1 VFLDDLRLADDE
13 NAGYF
18 GVVFAAAQHI
28 NAKAGVSSM
37 LNAIDRMHMSG
48 ATNAVPQ
55 FPNSGLVRLKSIIAP
70 GGPLPISKSS
80 WWAGVR
86 DGRYPRPRKISPR
99 VTVWLAED
107 IRLLLA
113 KIEQEEV

>member
-1 VFLDDLRLADDE
+1 MDGPLLADGE
-13 NAGYF
+13 NARYL
-18 GVVFAAAQHI
+18 GVVFAAVAQHI
-28 NAKAGVSSM
+28 NANAGVSSM
-37 LNAIDRMHMSG
+37 LKTVDRARSSVT
-48 ATNAVPQ
+48 AKAAAQ
-55 FPNSGLVRLKSIIAP
+55 FPNTGLVRLKSIIAP

-86 DGRYPRPRKISPR
+86 DGRYPKSRKISPR

-113 KIEQEEV
+113 KIEQEDV